1 MSMKVRLL
9 GVDSGKNGCPALYA
23 TDRDT
28 FVVQGKRVTD
38 EEAIAGLVDVRE
50 DEFYVEIPRSLLR
63 FADGA

>member
-1 MSMKVRLL
+1 MKVRLL

-28 FVVQGKRVTD
+28 FVVQGKLVTD

-50 DEFYVEIPRSLLR
+50 DEFYVEIPRNLLR